1 MTNPLI
7 VTAGSPNPTGGA
19 RLVDSAYNTVNDF
32 KNIGGENFSGIAL
45 GMDLLTVGLDFLA
58 VVANPLKEL
67 MMAGVGFLIE
77 QVEPLREAIH
87 AVTGNPY
94 EITALARTWT
104 QLAVEL
110 RQAADDYTAATGELT
125 DWHGETAEGYL
136 RVASDFQ
143 MSLRGAA
150 SWCEEVATGVA
161 VTGVVVS
168 TIKALV
174 VELISDLVCR
184 AIMVL
189 VPAIASAAV
198 TFGASLASGLS
209 WFFAQMAMTCAKIM
223 GAFAKLL
230 KAAGRLAGR
239 FGRMG
244 QTMRNVGRKLE
255 SAGIN
260 LASKSRAMRTNAA
273 NRHADFATRT
283 DAWKT
288 GAHTKIGDFKSK
300 WRDNYKWGNP
310 KVAANQPAGDKSWY
324 DPAVRW
330 TGSYTAT
337 GVRGAASGTKD
348 AFGSRQE
355 GDAKEMDAGK
365 DERPATGGK
374 A

>member
-19 RLVDSAYNTVNDF
+19 RLADSAYNTVNDF

-67 MMAGVGFLIE
+67 MMAGIGFLIE

-94 EITALARTWT
+94 EITALAKTWT

-110 RQAADDYTAATGELT
+110 RQAADDYTAATGQLK

-136 RVASDFQ
+136 RVAADFQ
-143 MSLRGAA
+143 MSLKGAA

-161 VTGVVVS
+161 VTGAVVS

-209 WFFAQMAMTCAKIM
+209 WFFAQMAITCARI
-223 GAFAKLL
+223 GSAFAKLL

-244 QTMRNVGRKLE
+244 QTMRTVGNKLE
-255 SAGIN
+255 SAGTN
-260 LASKSRAMRTNAA
+260 LASKSRAMRSNAA
-273 NRHADFATRT
+273 NRHADFATKA

-288 GAHTKIGDFKSK
+288 GTHTKIGDLKKK
-300 WRDNYKWGNP
+300 WQDNYKWGNP
-310 KVAANQPAGDKSWY
+310 KVAANAPDKSWY

-330 TGSYTAT
+330 TGSYPAT
-337 GVRGAASGTKD
+337 GIRGAASGTKD

-355 GDAKEMDAGK
+355 GTAHEMDAGK